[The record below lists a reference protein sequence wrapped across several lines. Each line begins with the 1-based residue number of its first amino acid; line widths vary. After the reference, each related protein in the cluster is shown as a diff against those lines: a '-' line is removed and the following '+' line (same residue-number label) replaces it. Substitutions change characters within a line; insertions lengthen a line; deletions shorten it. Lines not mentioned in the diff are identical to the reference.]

1 MVVIVIIFTR
11 YIYIE
16 IRGEILRREYI
27 NYPFDLP
34 IKISYFNI
42 KNYPTHWHNSIEI
55 IYVLKGSLHIK
66 IDTDSFTLNER
77 EVEIINSDESH
88 EIQGID
94 DNKVLIFN
102 IDPFFFEKYYKDINN
117 IFFYTNSNDDEDQNG
132 PEYEELRT
140 ILSQMLCEYVQKL
153 EDYDEEIE
161 ELLITLLYH
170 LVNNF
175 HYLTHE
181 KEELKEKTDQLARY
195 HRISKYIYNNYNNNI
210 TLKEIAKKEFLSPHY
225 LSHEIKY
232 ATGYSFTDLINLTR
246 IEESIKLLLDS
257 DMSISEISDEIGF
270 SHVRYF
276 NKNFKYYYGC
286 TPLQYRKKYATTEK
300 EYDLSKQFV
309 ELSLND
315 ALETLSYSL
324 ENYNRFNFENKLWN
338 IHVDVDKILNP
349 LEKDFK
355 EYINLGESFDLLI
368 EDNKDILEEIQEEI
382 HFEYGRLE
390 KMFHSD
396 MGVFLDSDF
405 YNWNKAKGVLEFLS
419 NIYLKPL
426 ILLDNL
432 DYSLEKY
439 INILSSFL
447 DYFTELDIVE
457 VTDFKFQFDSR
468 LSEDIKYNL
477 RQYIKNYY
485 ELEVCEIDFTSKSD
499 LNSIYDTA
507 YMLPYIIHNTIFKG
521 NSLSFLK
528 AFDVLEKEINITN
541 EVFIGAPGIVND
553 MGIRKPSYYAY
564 YLLSKLGND
573 IIALD
578 DGYIVTKSDNYYAI
592 LLYSHNDDVNT
603 LVSYED
609 IYQKG
614 GVKKSFERKYSLN
627 IVNIKNST
635 RIITYEVNE
644 SIGSSYNY
652 WLAMGSPDRLSK
664 EEKEILHKASYPKI
678 EFKYSKKSSVL
689 NIITELKGYGAKL
702 IVLKNIK

>member
-1 MVVIVIIFTR
+1 M
-11 YIYIE
+11 
-16 IRGEILRREYI
+16 RREYI

-34 IKISYFNI
+34 IKISFLNI
-42 KNYPTHWHNSIEI
+42 KNHPTHWHNSIEI
-55 IYVLKGSLHIK
+55 IYVLKGSLNIT

-88 EIQGID
+88 SISAID

-117 IFFYTNSNDDEDQNG
+117 VFFYTNSNDDEDQNG
-132 PEYEELRT
+132 PEYEELKT
-140 ILSQMLCEYVQKL
+140 ILSQILCEYVQKV

-161 ELLITLLYH
+161 KHLITLLYH

-181 KEELKEKTDQLARY
+181 KEELKEKTDQLDRY

-246 IEESIKLLLDS
+246 VEESIKLLLDS

-276 NKNFKYYYGC
+276 NKNFKLYYNC

-300 EYDLSKQFV
+300 EYELSKQFI
-309 ELSLND
+309 ELSLSD
-315 ALETLSYSL
+315 ALNSLSYNL

-338 IHVDVDKILNP
+338 IHVDVEKTIQP
-349 LEKDFK
+349 LEHYFK
-355 EYINLGESFDLLI
+355 EHINLGEAFDLLI

-396 MGVFLDSDF
+396 MGVFLDSNF

-419 NIYLKPL
+419 DISLKPL

-432 DYSLEKY
+432 EYSLEKY

-447 DYFTELDIVE
+447 DYFNELDIVE
-457 VTDFKFQFDSR
+457 TSEFKFQFDSR
-468 LSEDIKYNL
+468 LSEDIKTNL
-477 RQYIKNYY
+477 RSYITGVY
-485 ELEVCEIDFTSKSD
+485 ELEVYSTDYISTSD
-499 LNSIYDTA
+499 LNNIYDTT
-507 YMLPYIIHNTIFKG
+507 YMLPYIIHTTIFKG
-521 NSLSFLK
+521 ISINFLK
-528 AFDVLEKEINITN
+528 AFDVLEKEVNITN
-541 EVFIGAPGIVND
+541 EVFIGGSGIVND

-564 YLLSKLGND
+564 YLLSMLGNE
-573 IIALD
+573 IISLD
-578 DGYIVTKSDNYYAI
+578 DGCIVTKSDKCYTI
-592 LLYSHNDDVNT
+592 LLYSHNNDINSLAD
-603 LVSYED
+603 YQD
-609 IYQKG
+609 IYQERG
-614 GVKKSFERKYSLN
+614 IKKSFERKYSLN
-627 IVNIKNST
+627 ILNIKNST

-644 SIGSSYNY
+644 YTGSSYNY
-652 WLAMGSPDRLSK
+652 WLSMGSPDRLSK
-664 EEKEILHKASYPKI
+664 EEKEILYKASYPKI
-678 EFKYSKKSSVL
+678 DFKYSKKSSVL

-702 IVLKNIK
+702 IVLKNLK

>member
-1 MVVIVIIFTR
+1 M
-11 YIYIE
+11 
-16 IRGEILRREYI
+16 RREYI
-27 NYPFDLP
+27 NYPFELP
-34 IKISYFNI
+34 IKISYLNI

-55 IYVLKGSLHIK
+55 IYVLKGSLQIK
-66 IDTDSFTLNER
+66 IDTDSFILNER

-88 EIQGID
+88 EIQSLE

-117 IFFYTNSNDDEDQNG
+117 IFFYTNSNDTEDQNG
-132 PEYEELRT
+132 SEYEELKT
-140 ILSQMLCEYVQKL
+140 LLSQMLCEYVQKL

-161 ELLITLLYH
+161 DLLITLLYH

-175 HYLTHE
+175 HYLTYE

-210 TLKEIAKKEFLSPHY
+210 TLQEIAKKEFLSTHY

-276 NKNFKYYYGC
+276 NKNFKYYFGC

-300 EYDLSKQFV
+300 EYDISKQFV

-315 ALETLSYSL
+315 ALETLSYNL

-338 IHVDVDKILNP
+338 IHVDVDKVLNP

-355 EYINLGESFDLLI
+355 EYVNLGESFDLLI
-368 EDNKDILEEIQEEI
+368 EDNKDILEEVQEEI

-432 DYSLEKY
+432 DYSLDKY

-457 VTDFKFQFDSR
+457 VSDFKFQFDSR
-468 LSEDIKYNL
+468 LSQNIKSNL
-477 RQYIKNYY
+477 RQYIKNFY

-507 YMLPYIIHNTIFKG
+507 YMLPYIIHNTISKG

-541 EVFIGAPGIVND
+541 EIFIGAPGIVND

-603 LVSYED
+603 LASYED

-614 GVKKSFERKYSLN
+614 GIKKSFERKYSLN

-635 RIITYEVNE
+635 RIITYELNE
-644 SIGSSYNY
+644 SLGSSYNY

>member
-1 MVVIVIIFTR
+1 M
-11 YIYIE
+11 
-16 IRGEILRREYI
+16 RREYI

-34 IKISYFNI
+34 IKISYLNI

-88 EIQGID
+88 EIQGMD

-132 PEYEELRT
+132 PEYEELKT

-210 TLKEIAKKEFLSPHY
+210 TLQEIAKKEFLSPHY

-300 EYDLSKQFV
+300 EYDLSKQFE

-355 EYINLGESFDLLI
+355 ECINLGESFDLLI

-457 VTDFKFQFDSR
+457 VADFKFQFDSR
-468 LSEDIKYNL
+468 LSEDIKDNL
-477 RQYIKNYY
+477 RQYIKDYY

>member
-1 MVVIVIIFTR
+1 M
-11 YIYIE
+11 
-16 IRGEILRREYI
+16 RREYI

-34 IKISYFNI
+34 IKISYLNI

-88 EIQGID
+88 EIQGMD

-132 PEYEELRT
+132 SEYEELKT

-210 TLKEIAKKEFLSPHY
+210 TLQEIAKKEFLSPHY

-355 EYINLGESFDLLI
+355 ECINLGESFDLLI
-368 EDNKDILEEIQEEI
+368 EDNKDILKEIQEEI

-447 DYFTELDIVE
+447 EYFNELDIVE
-457 VTDFKFQFDSR
+457 VSDFKFQFDSR
-468 LSEDIKYNL
+468 LSENIKYNL
-477 RQYIKNYY
+477 RQYIKNHY

-609 IYQKG
+609 IYQKS

>member
-132 PEYEELRT
+132 PEYEELKT

-300 EYDLSKQFV
+300 EYDLSKQFM

>member
-1 MVVIVIIFTR
+1 M
-11 YIYIE
+11 
-16 IRGEILRREYI
+16 RREYI
-27 NYPFDLP
+27 NYPFELP
-34 IKISYFNI
+34 IKISYLNI

-55 IYVLKGSLHIK
+55 IYVLKGSLQIK
-66 IDTDSFTLNER
+66 IDTDSFILNER

-88 EIQGID
+88 EIQSLE

-117 IFFYTNSNDDEDQNG
+117 IFFYTNSNDTEDQNG
-132 PEYEELRT
+132 SEYEELKT
-140 ILSQMLCEYVQKL
+140 LLSQMLCEYVQKL

-175 HYLTHE
+175 HYLTYE

-210 TLKEIAKKEFLSPHY
+210 TLQEIAKKEFLSTHY

-276 NKNFKYYYGC
+276 NKNFKYYFGC

-300 EYDLSKQFV
+300 EYELSKQFV

-315 ALETLSYSL
+315 ALETLSYNL

-338 IHVDVDKILNP
+338 IHVNVDKILNP
-349 LEKDFK
+349 LEKEFK
-355 EYINLGESFDLLI
+355 ECINLGESFDLLI

-457 VTDFKFQFDSR
+457 VGDFKFQFNSR

-485 ELEVCEIDFTSKSD
+485 QLEVCEIDFTSKSD

-507 YMLPYIIHNTIFKG
+507 YMLPYIIHNTLFKG

-592 LLYSHNDDVNT
+592 LLYSHNDDVNN
-603 LVSYED
+603 LASYED

-614 GVKKSFERKYSLN
+614 GIKKSFERKYSLN

-635 RIITYEVNE
+635 RIITYELNE
-644 SIGSSYNY
+644 SLGSSYNY

>member
-1 MVVIVIIFTR
+1 MVVIVIIFTKD
-11 YIYIE
+11 IYIE

-88 EIQGID
+88 EIQGIG

-132 PEYEELRT
+132 PEYEELKS

-161 ELLITLLYH
+161 KLLITLLYH

-181 KEELKEKTDQLARY
+181 KEELKEKKDQLDRY

-210 TLKEIAKKEFLSPHY
+210 TLQEIAKKEFLSPHY

-286 TPLQYRKKYATTEK
+286 TPLQYRKKYATSEK
-300 EYDLSKQFV
+300 EYELSKKLI

-315 ALETLSYSL
+315 ALESLSYSL

-338 IHVDVDKILNP
+338 IHVDVDKVLNP
-349 LEKDFK
+349 LETSFK

-396 MGVFLDSDF
+396 MGVFLISS
-405 YNWNKAKGVLEFLS
+405 NNLES
-419 NIYLKPL
+419 N
-426 ILLDNL
+426 
-432 DYSLEKY
+432 
-439 INILSSFL
+439 
-447 DYFTELDIVE
+447 
-457 VTDFKFQFDSR
+457 
-468 LSEDIKYNL
+468 
-477 RQYIKNYY
+477 
-485 ELEVCEIDFTSKSD
+485 
-499 LNSIYDTA
+499 
-507 YMLPYIIHNTIFKG
+507 
-521 NSLSFLK
+521 
-528 AFDVLEKEINITN
+528 
-541 EVFIGAPGIVND
+541 
-553 MGIRKPSYYAY
+553 
-564 YLLSKLGND
+564 
-573 IIALD
+573 
-578 DGYIVTKSDNYYAI
+578 
-592 LLYSHNDDVNT
+592 
-603 LVSYED
+603 
-609 IYQKG
+609 
-614 GVKKSFERKYSLN
+614 
-627 IVNIKNST
+627 
-635 RIITYEVNE
+635 
-644 SIGSSYNY
+644 
-652 WLAMGSPDRLSK
+652 
-664 EEKEILHKASYPKI
+664 
-678 EFKYSKKSSVL
+678 
-689 NIITELKGYGAKL
+689 
-702 IVLKNIK
+702 

>member
-1 MVVIVIIFTR
+1 M
-11 YIYIE
+11 
-16 IRGEILRREYI
+16 RREYI

-34 IKISYFNI
+34 IKISYLNI

-88 EIQGID
+88 EIQGMD

-132 PEYEELRT
+132 PEYEELKT

-210 TLKEIAKKEFLSPHY
+210 TLQEIAKKEFLSPHY

-300 EYDLSKQFV
+300 EYDLSKQFE

-355 EYINLGESFDLLI
+355 ECINLGESFDLLI

-457 VTDFKFQFDSR
+457 VADFKFQFDSR
-468 LSEDIKYNL
+468 LSEDIKDNL
-477 RQYIKNYY
+477 RQYIKDYY

-573 IIALD
+573 IIALN

>member
-1 MVVIVIIFTR
+1 M
-11 YIYIE
+11 
-16 IRGEILRREYI
+16 RREYI

-34 IKISYFNI
+34 IKISYLNI

-88 EIQGID
+88 EIQGVD

-132 PEYEELRT
+132 PEYEELKT

-210 TLKEIAKKEFLSPHY
+210 TLQEIAKKEFLSPHY

-300 EYDLSKQFV
+300 EYDLSKQFE

-355 EYINLGESFDLLI
+355 ECINLGESFDLLI

-457 VTDFKFQFDSR
+457 VADFKFQFDSR
-468 LSEDIKYNL
+468 LSEDIKDNL
-477 RQYIKNYY
+477 RQYIKDYY

>member
-1 MVVIVIIFTR
+1 M
-11 YIYIE
+11 
-16 IRGEILRREYI
+16 RREYI

-34 IKISYFNI
+34 IKISFLNI
-42 KNYPTHWHNSIEI
+42 KNSPTHWHNSIEI
-55 IYVLKGSLHIK
+55 IYVLKGSLNIT

-88 EIQGID
+88 SISAID

-117 IFFYTNSNDDEDQNG
+117 VFFYTNSNDDEDQNG
-132 PEYEELRT
+132 PEYEELKT
-140 ILSQMLCEYVQKL
+140 ILSQILCEYVQKV

-161 ELLITLLYH
+161 KHLITLLYH

-181 KEELKEKTDQLARY
+181 KEELKEKTDQLDRY

-246 IEESIKLLLDS
+246 VEESIKLLLDS

-276 NKNFKYYYGC
+276 NKNFKLYYNC

-300 EYDLSKQFV
+300 EYELSKQFI
-309 ELSLND
+309 ELSLSD
-315 ALETLSYSL
+315 ALNSLSYNL

-338 IHVDVDKILNP
+338 IHVDVEKTIQP
-349 LEKDFK
+349 LEHYFK
-355 EYINLGESFDLLI
+355 EHINLGEAFDLLI

-396 MGVFLDSDF
+396 MGVFLDSNF

-419 NIYLKPL
+419 DISLKPL
-426 ILLDNL
+426 ILLDNFE
-432 DYSLEKY
+432 YSLEKY

-447 DYFTELDIVE
+447 DYFNELDIVE
-457 VTDFKFQFDSR
+457 TSEFKFQFDSR
-468 LSEDIKYNL
+468 LSEDIKTNL
-477 RQYIKNYY
+477 RSYITGVYD
-485 ELEVCEIDFTSKSD
+485 LEVYSTDYISTSD
-499 LNSIYDTA
+499 LNNIYDTT
-507 YMLPYIIHNTIFKG
+507 YMLPYIIHTTIFKG
-521 NSLSFLK
+521 ISINFLK
-528 AFDVLEKEINITN
+528 AFDVLEKEVNITN
-541 EVFIGAPGIVND
+541 EVFIGGSGIVND

-564 YLLSKLGND
+564 YLLSMLGNE
-573 IIALD
+573 IISLD
-578 DGYIVTKSDNYYAI
+578 DGCIVTKSDKCYTI
-592 LLYSHNDDVNT
+592 LLYSHNNDINSLAD
-603 LVSYED
+603 YQD
-609 IYQKG
+609 IYQESG
-614 GVKKSFERKYSLN
+614 IKKSFERKYSLN
-627 IVNIKNST
+627 ILNIKNST

-644 SIGSSYNY
+644 YTGSSYNY
-652 WLAMGSPDRLSK
+652 WLSMGSPDRLSK
-664 EEKEILHKASYPKI
+664 EEKEILYKASYPKI
-678 EFKYSKKSSVL
+678 DFKYSKKSSVL

-702 IVLKNIK
+702 IVLKNLK

>member
-1 MVVIVIIFTR
+1 M
-11 YIYIE
+11 
-16 IRGEILRREYI
+16 RREYI

-34 IKISYFNI
+34 IKISYLNI

-66 IDTDSFTLNER
+66 IDTDSFTLKER

-88 EIQGID
+88 EIQGVD

-132 PEYEELRT
+132 PEYEELKT

-210 TLKEIAKKEFLSPHY
+210 TLQEIAKKEFLSPHY

-300 EYDLSKQFV
+300 EYDLSKQFE

-355 EYINLGESFDLLI
+355 ECINLGESFDLLI

-457 VTDFKFQFDSR
+457 VADFKFQFDSR
-468 LSEDIKYNL
+468 LSEDIKDNL
-477 RQYIKNYY
+477 RQYIKDYY

>member
-1 MVVIVIIFTR
+1 M
-11 YIYIE
+11 
-16 IRGEILRREYI
+16 RREYI
-27 NYPFDLP
+27 NYPFELP
-34 IKISYFNI
+34 IKISYLNI

-55 IYVLKGSLHIK
+55 IYVLKGSLQIK

-88 EIQGID
+88 EIQSLE

-132 PEYEELRT
+132 SEYEDLKT
-140 ILSQMLCEYVQKL
+140 LLSQMLCEYVQKL

-175 HYLTHE
+175 HYLTYE

-210 TLKEIAKKEFLSPHY
+210 TLQEIAKKEFLSTHY

-276 NKNFKYYYGC
+276 NKNFKYYFGC

-315 ALETLSYSL
+315 ALETLSYNL

-338 IHVDVDKILNP
+338 IHVDVDKVLNP

-355 EYINLGESFDLLI
+355 EYVNLGESFDLLI

-457 VTDFKFQFDSR
+457 VSDFKFQFDSR

-507 YMLPYIIHNTIFKG
+507 YMLPYIIHNTISKG

-541 EVFIGAPGIVND
+541 EIFIGAPGIVND

-603 LVSYED
+603 LASYED

-614 GVKKSFERKYSLN
+614 GIKKSFERKYSLN

-635 RIITYEVNE
+635 RIITYELNE

>member
-1 MVVIVIIFTR
+1 M
-11 YIYIE
+11 
-16 IRGEILRREYI
+16 RREYI

-34 IKISYFNI
+34 IKISYLNI

-88 EIQGID
+88 EIQGMD

-132 PEYEELRT
+132 PEYEELKT

-210 TLKEIAKKEFLSPHY
+210 TLQEIAKKEFLSPHY

-300 EYDLSKQFV
+300 EYDLSKQFE

-355 EYINLGESFDLLI
+355 ECINLGESFDLLI

-457 VTDFKFQFDSR
+457 VADFKFQFDSR
-468 LSEDIKYNL
+468 LSEDIKDNL
-477 RQYIKNYY
+477 RQYIKDYY

-609 IYQKG
+609 IYQKSG
-614 GVKKSFERKYSLN
+614 MRKSFERKYSLN

>member
-1 MVVIVIIFTR
+1 MVVIAIIFTR
-11 YIYIE
+11 YIYFK

-34 IKISYFNI
+34 IKISYLNI

-66 IDTDSFTLNER
+66 IDTDSFTLKER

-88 EIQGID
+88 EIQGVD

-132 PEYEELRT
+132 PEYEELKT

-276 NKNFKYYYGC
+276 SKNFKYYYGC

-338 IHVDVDKILNP
+338 IHVDVDRILNP

-355 EYINLGESFDLLI
+355 KCINLGESFDLLI
-368 EDNKDILEEIQEEI
+368 EDNKDI
-382 HFEYGRLE
+382 
-390 KMFHSD
+390 
-396 MGVFLDSDF
+396 
-405 YNWNKAKGVLEFLS
+405 
-419 NIYLKPL
+419 
-426 ILLDNL
+426 
-432 DYSLEKY
+432 
-439 INILSSFL
+439 
-447 DYFTELDIVE
+447 
-457 VTDFKFQFDSR
+457 
-468 LSEDIKYNL
+468 
-477 RQYIKNYY
+477 
-485 ELEVCEIDFTSKSD
+485 
-499 LNSIYDTA
+499 
-507 YMLPYIIHNTIFKG
+507 
-521 NSLSFLK
+521 
-528 AFDVLEKEINITN
+528 
-541 EVFIGAPGIVND
+541 
-553 MGIRKPSYYAY
+553 
-564 YLLSKLGND
+564 
-573 IIALD
+573 
-578 DGYIVTKSDNYYAI
+578 
-592 LLYSHNDDVNT
+592 
-603 LVSYED
+603 
-609 IYQKG
+609 
-614 GVKKSFERKYSLN
+614 
-627 IVNIKNST
+627 
-635 RIITYEVNE
+635 
-644 SIGSSYNY
+644 
-652 WLAMGSPDRLSK
+652 
-664 EEKEILHKASYPKI
+664 
-678 EFKYSKKSSVL
+678 
-689 NIITELKGYGAKL
+689 
-702 IVLKNIK
+702 

>member
-132 PEYEELRT
+132 PEYEELKT